1 MAVAPHSWRA
11 GDTALC
17 GASYVRI
24 AALDGGRAL
33 VVAQGE
39 FGPWS
44 IWMEASELVTVEE
57 RDHAAAPARRGT
69 ETRADV
75 ARVDSNQ

>member
-1 MAVAPHSWRA
+1 MAVTPHSWRA

-17 GASYVRI
+17 GASYVSI

-44 IWMEASELVTVEE
+44 IWMEASELVAAEE
-57 RDHAAAPARRGT
+57 RDHAAAPSLRGT

-75 ARVDSNQ
+75 ARVDSSQ